1 MIVSKYNLESLEK
14 DLKSNKQMALFVG
27 AGVNMSS
34 TVNMS
39 WSALMN
45 HLFHQAIGFLAI
57 EKDIQPKVSKLIE
70 DAENDFDITA
80 ENAKDKFRLA
90 RMINENFSPL
100 VKASI
105 VKKVLKGSYIS
116 SIQSFLYARCNK
128 RIIEDIFEK
137 YYTVE
142 NKKLDTCDCDQNDTP
157 FHTLYQVASL
167 ILLRK
172 NIKAIVTYNYD
183 NFLSQAL
190 KILKS
195 SPEKYFEG
203 KELEVIK
210 TRGNIAFADISGQ
223 TSYSEMSEDTIMIYH
238 VHGFIP
244 PPNNFIPQKGN
255 NIVLSLDEF
264 HESTRTGSCWQSSTP
279 LHLLSHYTCLLL
291 GLSFTDINLQ
301 RLIYYAK
308 RDGNDNKLYHFVATN
323 EKSKGQRND
332 YDNAKETLSNIRF
345 SFLHNYGLTPIHDN
359 EGYAHL
365 YMKLRE
371 IVSNSLM
378 EL

>member
-14 DLKSNKQMALFVG
+14 DLRNNKQMALFVG

-34 TVNMS
+34 TVNLS
-39 WSALMN
+39 WGALMN
-45 HLFHQAIGFLAI
+45 YLFNQALGFLAI
-57 EKDIQPKVSKLIE
+57 EKNIPPKISKLIE
-70 DAENDFDITA
+70 EIENDSDIA
-80 ENAKDKFRLA
+80 GDNAKDKFRLI
-90 RMINENFSPL
+90 RMMNDNFSPL

-105 VKKVLKGSYIS
+105 VKNVLKDSYIS

-128 RIIEDIFEK
+128 RIIEEAFEK
-137 YYTVE
+137 HYTVE
-142 NKKLDTCDCDQNDTP
+142 RKRTEKDDCTQNDAP

-190 KILKS
+190 NILKS

-203 KELEVIK
+203 KELKAIEE
-210 TRGNIAFADISGQ
+210 RGNIAFVDISGQ
-223 TSYSEMSEDTIMIYH
+223 TSYSEMSEDTVMIYH

-244 PPNNFIPQKGN
+244 PPNYFIPQKGN

-279 LHLLSHYTCLLL
+279 LHLLSHYTSLLF

-323 EKSKGQRND
+323 ERINIHRND
-332 YDNAKETLSNIRF
+332 YDIAEETLSNIRF
-345 SFLHNYGLTPIHDN
+345 SFLHNYGLTPIHDD
-359 EGYAHL
+359 EGYTHL
-365 YMKLRE
+365 YRELRK
-371 IVSNSLM
+371 IVSNSLIGI
-378 EL
+378 

>member
-14 DLKSNKQMALFVG
+14 DLRSNKQMALFVG

-34 TVNMS
+34 TVNIS

-45 HLFHQAIGFLAI
+45 HLFNQALGFLAI
-57 EKDIQPKVSKLIE
+57 EKDIPPKISKLIE
-70 DAENDFDITA
+70 EIEYDTDITV
-80 ENAKDKFRLA
+80 ENAKDKFRLI
-90 RMINENFSPL
+90 RMMNDNFSPL

-105 VKKVLKGSYIS
+105 VKNVLKDSYIS

-128 RIIEDIFEK
+128 KIIEEAFENH
-137 YYTVE
+137 YTVE
-142 NKKLDTCDCDQNDTP
+142 KKIEEKNECNIATP

-190 KILKS
+190 NILKS
-195 SPEKYFEG
+195 SPKKYFEG
-203 KELEVIK
+203 EELKAIEA
-210 TRGNIAFADISGQ
+210 RGNVAFADISGQ

-244 PPNNFIPQKGN
+244 PPNYYIPQKGN
-255 NIVLSLDEF
+255 NIVLSMDEF

-279 LHLLSHYTCLLL
+279 LHLLSHYTCLLF

-323 EKSKGQRND
+323 ERSNSQRND
-332 YDNAKETLSNIRF
+332 YDIAEETLSNIRF
-345 SFLHNYGLTPIHDN
+345 SFLHDYGLTPIHDN
-359 EGYAHL
+359 DGYTQL
-365 YMKLRE
+365 YRKLRE
-371 IVSNSLM
+371 IVSNSLKG
-378 EL
+378 

>member
-14 DLKSNKQMALFVG
+14 DLRSNKQMALFVG

-34 TVNMS
+34 TVNIS

-45 HLFHQAIGFLAI
+45 HLFNQALGFLAI
-57 EKDIQPKVSKLIE
+57 EKDIPPKISKLIE
-70 DAENDFDITA
+70 EIECDTDITV
-80 ENAKDKFRLA
+80 ENAKDKFRLIK
-90 RMINENFSPL
+90 MMNDNFSPL

-105 VKKVLKGSYIS
+105 VKNVLKDSYIS

-128 RIIEDIFEK
+128 KIIEEAFENH
-137 YYTVE
+137 YTVE
-142 NKKLDTCDCDQNDTP
+142 KKIEEKNECSNIATP

-190 KILKS
+190 NILKS
-195 SPEKYFEG
+195 SPKKYFEG
-203 KELEVIK
+203 EELKAIEA
-210 TRGNIAFADISGQ
+210 RGNVAFADISGQ

-244 PPNNFIPQKGN
+244 PPNYYIPQKGN
-255 NIVLSLDEF
+255 NIVLSMDEF

-279 LHLLSHYTCLLL
+279 LHLLSHYTCLLF

-308 RDGNDNKLYHFVATN
+308 REGNDNKLYHFVATN
-323 EKSKGQRND
+323 ERSNSQKND
-332 YDNAKETLSNIRF
+332 YDIAEETLSNIRF
-345 SFLHNYGLTPIHDN
+345 SFLHDYGLTPIHDN
-359 EGYAHL
+359 DGYTQL
-365 YMKLRE
+365 YRKLRE
-371 IVSNSLM
+371 IVSNSLKG
-378 EL
+378 